1 MKSTRIGPDDTGKDA
16 HELSD
21 VCTVT
26 ALDPAVAAPIV
37 KPLMVTMN
45 AAVVLIAAPEV
56 VSTTA
61 VLLVAPHVMLKPT
74 ILLAPAA
81 TKGVIEG
88 AKKLGGYDSMKEPP
102 GGMAESTEK
111 VRITAAFGL
120 RAIRFE
126 DSMKNCCTLAPH
138 TNQASNCCTSASESF
153 TLYTRRDRIA
163 KSDVSVG
170 HVLTAILVKNA
181 HPFAKAVSIPFI
193 LKELLRSDP
202 ITQLPLEAESV
213 AGVGVIHP
221 QDSP

>member
-1 MKSTRIGPDDTGKDA
+1 MGGGVKSTRIGPDETGKDA

-45 AAVVLIAAPEV
+45 AAVALIAAPEV

-61 VLLVAPHVMLKPT
+61 VLLVTPHVMLKPT

-88 AKKLGGYDSMKEPP
+88 AKKLGGYDRMKEPP

-126 DSMKNCCTLAPH
+126 DSMKNCCTFAPNKAATETIASVDVEMRNPPKSLAIVKIVKPEQV
-138 TNQASNCCTSASESF
+138 TVIEPLGTGEAVVITIFPLRMNDTEALPSEGLDTSH
-153 TLYTRRDRIA
+153 LP
-163 KSDVSVG
+163 
-170 HVLTAILVKNA
+170 VLPMNGK
-181 HPFAKAVSIPFI
+181 
-193 LKELLRSDP
+193 
-202 ITQLPLEAESV
+202 
-213 AGVGVIHP
+213 
-221 QDSP
+221 